1 MLLCVLLCFEVALY
15 FDEFGLRVDASVNNQ
30 CEFFLVFVFNDI
42 DVLPSLI
49 LDLFSVFFVFSQK
62 LVNLSLELLSIFV
75 LLLFLKVMFYTRFLV
90 LFLLN

>member
-15 FDEFGLRVDASVNNQ
+15 FDKFGLRVDASVNNQ
-30 CEFFLVFVFNDI
+30 SEFFFVFVFNDI

-49 LDLFSVFFVFSQK
+49 LNLFSVFFVFSQK